1 MKKLTISRTDSLTF
15 GEGCEKYLDNCRQ
28 RNLRKGTINHYRQSY
43 TQFFKYFDP
52 DMPVAEFNKAMYDD
66 FVLHLQEVLCND
78 ISINSYLRDLITT
91 LHFLMGE
98 GYVQHF
104 KMSAI
109 KTDKNS
115 IKTYTED
122 ELTRLL
128 QKPNIHKSSFTEY
141 QAWVFS
147 LLGLFAGTLGAFLS
161 KYQTAVN
168 IVSGGLV
175 ILFGLSYLEV
185 IHLPF
190 FKGMQRKG
198 NATTVLSAFLFGVI
212 YSVSLTPCVGAFLGS
227 ALSMAAT
234 SGTAFR
240 GTLLLVV
247 YSLGLGVPF
256 LLSALLIEQLSGAF
270 GFIKRHYRVIN
281 LVCGIFLIVVG
292 ILMLFG
298 MMNALLAL
306 FA

>member
-1 MKKLTISRTDSLTF
+1 M
-15 GEGCEKYLDNCRQ
+15 
-28 RNLRKGTINHYRQSY
+28 
-43 TQFFKYFDP
+43 
-52 DMPVAEFNKAMYDD
+52 D
-66 FVLHLQEVLCND
+66 F
-78 ISINSYLRDLITT
+78 LIT
-91 LHFLMGE
+91 FLE
-98 GYVQHF
+98 GVISFISPCMLPMLPVYISYF
-104 KMSAI
+104 AGGA
-109 KTDKNS
+109 DK
-115 IKTYTED
+115 KHRV
-122 ELTRLL
+122 LARAAAFVFG
-128 QKPNIHKSSFTEY
+128 FTT
-141 QAWVFS
+141 VFS